1 MSMSVFKKT
10 FPLTFTVFINKCG
23 TIGLNLIPM
32 LLVEKHLKP
41 SEAGLV
47 MTIIKVTSVG
57 GTFLGSY
64 LCDDLG
70 MKFTLLLSF
79 LLAGIGLGGLPLFE
93 SLTALIIFA
102 CIAQLGHAMF
112 SGPMRLLIS
121 EVVSPHEQQESWGWF
136 RTANNLGQIISYSIG
151 SLFSVYGIAM
161 LMFFDAATSLI
172 ATVVGSKIIKNNPH
186 QDELHATTHP
196 HYLSQNMKTF
206 LAFAFVTGGF
216 SCMYEL
222 FIVAVSAN
230 SKIYFGEMG
239 VKIFS
244 QTMLINTVIC
254 AIVAVP
260 ASKTIKN
267 PRLAFPIGVVFMGIG
282 SAIAFTAKSK
292 LWMLFLGMFLVSIGE
307 IFYTALSTYVL
318 IRITP
323 KVKKKGTIFGIG
335 LIFQPL
341 GRIIGAGLAFPYI
354 VYSPNVVALPLI
366 LGLIVLSVA
375 FWILPDIMH
384 ILKME
389 KHSLD

>member
-10 FPLTFTVFINKCG
+10 LPLTTTVFINKCG
-23 TIGLNLIPM
+23 SIGLNLIPM
-32 LLVEKHLKP
+32 LLVEKHLRAKD
-41 SEAGLV
+41 AALV
-47 MTIIKVTSVG
+47 MTIIKVTSIG

-79 LLAGIGLGGLPLFE
+79 LLAGIGLAGLPMFD
-93 SLTALIIFA
+93 SLAALIAFA
-102 CIAQLGHAMF
+102 CVAHLGNAMF

-121 EVVSPHEQQESWGWF
+121 EVAQPHEQQEAWGWF
-136 RTANNLGQIISYSIG
+136 RTANNVGQIVAFSIG
-151 SLFSVYGIAM
+151 TFFSTLGIPALFYFDAITSLFATGI
-161 LMFFDAATSLI
+161 
-172 ATVVGSKIIKNNPH
+172 GSKIIKKNPH

-196 HYLSQNMKTF
+196 HHLTQNMKTF

-216 SCMYEL
+216 SCLYEL
-222 FIVAVSAN
+222 FIVSVSAN
-230 SKIYFGEMG
+230 SKIYFGELG
-239 VKIFS
+239 VKIYS
-244 QTMLINTVIC
+244 QSMLINTVIC
-254 AIVAVP
+254 ALVAIP

-267 PRLAFPIGVVFMGIG
+267 PRIAFPMGIVFMGLG
-282 SAIAFTAKSK
+282 SAIAFTAKSQ
-292 LWMLFLGMFLVSIGE
+292 LWMLFLGMLLVSIGE

-335 LIFQPL
+335 LVFQPV
-341 GRIIGAGLAFPYI
+341 GRIIGAAIAFPCV
-354 VYSPNVVALPLI
+354 VYGKHVMVMPLI
-366 LGLIVLSVA
+366 LSLIVLSVA